1 MVKEVSGS
9 RGVQWEH
16 NGGHGVLLGTMG
28 LCVVMGQ
35 LQGRCT
41 GSEEVLEGVWCSVG
55 GYRASLGVLLG
66 KHWGGYWGFERMM
79 GGLSWERKEQPWG
92 KQGTTRRMEGNP
104 TGMQGESRLRQGD
117 S

>member
-1 MVKEVSGS
+1 M
-9 RGVQWEH
+9 
-16 NGGHGVLLGTMG
+16 LGTVG
-28 LCVVMGQ
+28 LICIWARYRGGVP
-35 LQGRCT
+35 
-41 GSEEVLEGVWCSVG
+41 VLRSSLRGLWGSVG
-55 GYRASLGVLLG
+55 GYRVSLGVLLG

>member
-1 MVKEVSGS
+1 M
-9 RGVQWEH
+9 
-16 NGGHGVLLGTMG
+16 LGTVG
-28 LCVVMGQ
+28 LRVRMGQ
-35 LQGRCT
+35 LRGRRT